1 MPDIG
6 SLVIY
11 GSNGICRI
19 TDKRKEKLYGAKNE
33 YYVLTPVDNAGAM
46 ILVPADNEALLAK
59 MKNILSENDI
69 ISLIK
74 SIDDN
79 ELWWINDSKKRNEL
93 FSVILENGDR
103 TELLRLIKCIYLKRK
118 ELSSAGKKLWLSDE
132 NTLKKAEKIINAEFS
147 MVLGISPEEVPQF
160 IEGIINA

>member
-19 TDKRKEKLYGAKNE
+19 TDKRKEKLCGTKNE

-46 ILVPADNEALLAK
+46 IFVPADNEALLAK

-79 ELWWINDSKKRNEL
+79 ELWWIDDSKKRNEL

-118 ELSSAGKKLWLSDE
+118 ELSSTGKKLWLSDE

-147 MVLGISPEEVPQF
+147 MVLGISPEEVEQF